1 MAGVR
6 SKALKSGKYQ
16 GFFVDYCGKMK
27 FFVGTRKKSETFSI
41 AKRLEDDH
49 RQIRLGYRPKPHASI
64 RHKNASFQQ
73 ITNEYLA
80 WGNMQGGRGG
90 RPWGKEHARKKKA
103 HIKFWETKLQLKV
116 LSDLDGV
123 LPKFE
128 IVLQELKEQNKAGR
142 TIRHIA
148 DALTTFCNWCCQ
160 RDYLAENPLL
170 KLGRI
175 DCSPKEKR
183 RAMTI
188 NEIHRLLAVAPE
200 HMRLLYEVALCTGLR
215 ADELRSLTIAHL
227 DIENCG
233 LWLEA
238 EWTKNR
244 KATFQPI
251 GQDLLLQLIEFFES
265 GIVSILYQQ
274 YYRGLNPPSNALLY
288 VPSHT
293 AREMDRDLKAAG
305 IPKRT
310 IEGKLDFHAS
320 RTSYITLCAEKGG
333 NVKEIQT
340 MARHSTP
347 YLTLNVYT
355 KTRNERLSE
364 LAEKVTKAVLSR
376 SDIVHS
382 LHSKQIQSKVVS
394 RNHFKNKILN
404 TKKVQ
409 WRRGDSNPRPEMFRD
424 KLLHA

>member
-6 SKALKSGKYQ
+6 SKVLKSGKYQ
-16 GFFVDYCGKMK
+16 GFFVDYHGKMK
-27 FFVGTRKKSETFSI
+27 FFVGTRKKTETLSI
-41 AKRLEDDH
+41 AKRFEDDH
-49 RQIRLGYRPKPHASI
+49 RQIRLGYRPKPHASFK
-64 RHKNASFQQ
+64 HKNTSFREVANQ
-73 ITNEYLA
+73 YLA

-90 RPWGKEHARKKKA
+90 RPWGKEHARKKEA
-103 HIKFWETKLQLKV
+103 HIEFWETKLQLKV
-116 LSDLDGV
+116 LSDLDGI
-123 LPKFE
+123 LSKFE

-160 RDYLAENPLL
+160 RDYLADNPLS

-188 NEIHRLLAVAPE
+188 DEIHRLLAVAPE

-215 ADELRSLTIAHL
+215 ADELRSLTIAHI
-227 DIENCG
+227 DAENCG

-238 EWTKNR
+238 TWTKNR
-244 KATFQPI
+244 KACFQPI
-251 GQDLLLQLIEFFES
+251 GQDLLLRLIKFFES
-265 GIVSILYQQ
+265 GIVSKLYKK
-274 YYRGLNPPSNALLY
+274 YFRGFNPPLCALLY

-293 AREMDRDLKAAG
+293 AREMDRDLEMAG

-320 RTSYITLCAEKGG
+320 RTSYITLCAENGG
-333 NVKEIQT
+333 NVKELQT

-364 LAEKVTKAVLSR
+364 LAEKVTQAVLSH
-376 SDIVHS
+376 SDIAHS

-394 RNHFKNKILN
+394 RNHINNKSLN
-404 TKKVQ
+404 TKKRE
-409 WRRGDSNPRPEMFRD
+409 WRRGDSNPRPEMFQD